1 MGNTKTTTLKN
12 LILAVLLVAVL
23 GLFFVGA
30 YYYYTQ
36 PNYYPPRADNF
47 VDVDEIK
54 ARSASIP
61 PAPDKVCEQPAD
73 IRFVS
78 QNYSMCCPNGPKSPN
93 CLCQLPSIKSCQKR
107 FKDCLAG
114 QVFSKE
120 SREFLG
126 TENIPDACQKIMDG
140 CAISGSRQLTSNNNN
155 NPLAGMKPDLSN
167 PANSICSIDGYK
179 KDNLAEFCGQ
189 VCYELG
195 DGLSGCQY
203 YHTDAIMGS
212 CGLFK
217 GTPVPLEKSAIASST
232 GNYQL
237 FMTTRD
243 KTETTTNKQ
252 TIEGFADDTTPTIPT
267 QGQAAKFCLSGAV
280 DKCLQ
285 NKGSSSQDCLCSHSV
300 VNDCRKIHQTCL
312 KSQTS
317 NSNNCRVQFGACCGL
332 VDSTDPNAV
341 ASMAS
346 KPNTK
351 QGNGKQDDILCSPQQ
366 ITTLDEC
373 KAACLQLDKC
383 DFINSNIIDRTNGS
397 GGGAGAERKG
407 LTNDGLAPFCYL
419 FKGEP
424 LSTPAVML
432 GQKKGSGKTIYMKLR
447 GNPDELAINS
457 ELANE
462 KK

>member
-1 MGNTKTTTLKN
+1 MSFNSVWFILIAVIWVGYFILEGFDFGVGILLKVVAKNQAERRAVLTTLGPLWDGN
-12 LILAVLLVAVL
+12 EVWLLVA
-23 GLFFVGA
+23 GGATFAAFPEWYATLFSGFYLPLFLILISLIVRGVA
-30 YYYYTQ
+30 FEYRSKYGKAEW
-36 PNYYPPRADNF
+36 RSRWDNAI
-47 VDVDEIK
+47 VI
-54 ARSASIP
+54 ASFIP
-61 PAPDKVCEQPAD
+61 ALLWGVA
-73 IRFVS
+73 F
-78 QNYSMCCPNGPKSPN
+78 
-93 CLCQLPSIKSCQKR
+93 
-107 FKDCLAG
+107 A
-114 QVFSKE
+114 
-120 SREFLG
+120 
-126 TENIPDACQKIMDG
+126 NIVRG
-140 CAISGSRQLTSNNNN
+140 
-155 NPLAGMKPDLSN
+155 
-167 PANSICSIDGYK
+167 
-179 KDNLAEFCGQ
+179 
-189 VCYELG
+189 
-195 DGLSGCQY
+195 
-203 YHTDAIMGS
+203 
-212 CGLFK
+212 
-217 GTPVPLEKSAIASST
+217 VPLEKSAIASST

-252 TIEGFADDTTPTIPT
+252 TIEGFANDTTPTIPS

-447 GNPDELAINS
+447 GNPDELAINA